1 MNRALA
7 IGVVVAIVIVAA
19 AALFLARGGQQPA
32 AQQEQPAAGQ
42 QPAAPAKPQLTGN
55 LEEDALAIARYLSAK
70 GIREVKYTV
79 WGVGDPNS
87 VLRSLAVVEAA
98 YRLNK
103 LFQENGVD
111 FKITVAHEFRRGGGD
126 QMADDF
132 AKAFQS
138 ETNPDI
144 MANSYKHVARFAEE
158 GYILDITG
166 YVEKYMDTELAD
178 YYRSL
183 LDAVKYKGRYYG
195 LPQDTEARPLYWR
208 TDVAQCVKEKTG
220 TDILADLYA
229 RVERGEVTWHTVYQ
243 YAKAAKESG
252 CSEWGVLHRKGSA
265 HPDLIQFIY
274 AFGGRLYNPETG
286 KLVVDVPAVYKWL
299 YVEWK
304 MARDGLIPKDMM
316 AWDWA
321 KQIHPTVVCGKTLV
335 WIGGTWHWTEWQ
347 TKPYC
352 RDPQTGQEWPL
363 TAEEVKKLFYYTLF
377 PAGDPGGK
385 PVTLSQPFVWYIA
398 ANAGKDN
405 PNYEELKDVYQM
417 LAFLLVVK
425 ANDPDLVAIHS
436 IISAHVPIREE
447 AAKLVADKAWVDRLA
462 KLEID
467 LSPDVKN
474 AIKDIVE
481 KTVNPI
487 NVEFLAEASKM
498 LEYTRLTPVHPM
510 YPALASI
517 YADAVDKVLRGEMTP
532 EEAIEYIKQK
542 VNADPKLA
550 EAVEIVGEIP
560 KDWSFP

>member
-1 MNRALA
+1 M
-7 IGVVVAIVIVAA
+7 VAA

-32 AQQEQPAAGQ
+32 PQQEQPAAGQ
-42 QPAAPAKPQLTGN
+42 QPAAPGKPQLTGN

-70 GIREVKYTV
+70 GVKEVRYTV

-103 LFQENGVD
+103 LFQEKGVD

-178 YYRSL
+178 YYKSL

-229 RVERGEVTWHTVYQ
+229 RVEKGEVTWHTVYQ

-274 AFGGRLYNPETG
+274 AFGGRLYDPETG

-352 RDPQTGQEWPL
+352 RDPQTGQERPL

-405 PNYEELKDVYQM
+405 PNYEELRDVYQM

-447 AAKLVADKAWVDRLA
+447 AAKLIADKAWVDKLA
-462 KLEID
+462 KLEVD

-560 KDWSFP
+560 RDWSFP